1 MKKLNPGPLDS
12 EAVGKIY
19 SQILHESIRIQEDH
33 GLGTARISKREK
45 ARPVEKR
52 RKMAAA

>member
-19 SQILHESIRIQEDH
+19 SQILHESIRIQADH
-33 GLGTARISKREK
+33 GLGSPRVPKRER
-45 ARPVEKR
+45 ARLTEKR
-52 RKMAAA
+52 RKVAAA